1 MRQALELSIDRAA
14 LNQVVFDG
22 MYEPGNQWVSPGNP
36 YYIKS
41 LPIPSRDVA
50 KAKQLLAAANAPH
63 PVVKLM
69 APNNPEIMRA
79 AEVIQAM
86 AAEAG
91 FDIRIEA
98 TEFATSLDLAAKG
111 DFEAYLIGWS
121 GRTDPDG
128 NIYNFVACE
137 APPALN
143 AARYCNPEVDRELE
157 AARAI
162 DESGGAPRAL
172 CEGRGARACRPADD
186 LFMASEMALCDEQT
200 GGRVQPLPRRAN
212 PAAGI
217 ADRVRLLSGG
227 DAGTEWEPGCCG
239 GSR

>member
-22 MYEPGNQWVSPGNP
+22 MFEPGNQWISPGNP

-41 LPIPSRDVA
+41 MPIPSRDVA
-50 KAKQLLAAANAPH
+50 KAKQLLAAANAPR
-63 PVVKLM
+63 PVVNMM

-91 FDIRIEA
+91 FDIKIEA
-98 TEFATSLDLAAKG
+98 TEFATSLDRGAKG

-128 NIYNFVACE
+128 NIYNFVCLQG
-137 APPALN
+137 P
-143 AARYCNPEVDRELE
+143 
-157 AARAI
+157 ARAERRTLLQPRGRSRVGGGAG
-162 DESGGAPRAL
+162 DRQSGGAPRAL
-172 CEGRGARACRPADD
+172 C
-186 LFMASEMALCDEQT
+186 
-200 GGRVQPLPRRAN
+200 
-212 PAAGI
+212 
-217 ADRVRLLSGG
+217 
-227 DAGTEWEPGCCG
+227 
-239 GSR
+239 